1 MFLFPYRAKRPRVM
15 CECETEGIYHFR
27 RKYKY
32 HVWRM
37 SAVSGSRVFSQHDR
51 DRDLNA
57 HGAFLVFYDSNPET
71 TGIFFCCG
79 RHRDPA
85 PFILSFIEDAFSRLV
100 LDADQTKTL

>member
-1 MFLFPYRAKRPRVM
+1 
-15 CECETEGIYHFR
+15 
-27 RKYKY
+27 
-32 HVWRM
+32 M

-85 PFILSFIEDAFSRLV
+85 PFILSFIEDAFPGSCWMLIKQKPYNKPRHCVSVDVSLR
-100 LDADQTKTL
+100 